1 MSIQTFVSLV
11 KLDHM
16 KEEIK
21 FEMNELCAHIKDVR
35 ITWLILDLFYSS
47 SPPLVRL
54 GSTRLVVESL
64 IVF

>member
-35 ITWLILDLFYSS
+35 ITWISFILLLLLWVDL
-47 SPPLVRL
+47 VAL
-54 GSTRLVVESL
+54 G
-64 IVF
+64 